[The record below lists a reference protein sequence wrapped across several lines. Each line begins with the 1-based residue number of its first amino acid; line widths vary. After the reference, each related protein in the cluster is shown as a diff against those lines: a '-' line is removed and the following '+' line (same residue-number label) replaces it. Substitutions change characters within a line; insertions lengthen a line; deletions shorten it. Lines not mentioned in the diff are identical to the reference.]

1 MQAAARPHKSVF
13 LSYSRADLA
22 PVRALAMALRR
33 HGLKTWLD
41 LDDLQPGQRWKEAI
55 GAALAGADAMVFCLS
70 ALSLESAWTEV
81 EIGKALA
88 LGLPIIPVAIE
99 PVDLGALPAALH
111 DLHVHDMSRHP
122 PRAAAA
128 LTAQGIAS
136 AMGVAPLHPGEL
148 HAAAEDVVDLVVVAM
163 DEAALSD
170 GVPPAAAL
178 LVETM
183 DFSAPDLV
191 RLADLLHWAGHARRA
206 LLQVGPDSDQAMVGL
221 VLGTLCQ
228 AFGPARVQVQCRGPA
243 GAALRAAVQAAGG
256 ALTPA
261 DG

>member
-1 MQAAARPHKSVF
+1 MQAAARQHPSVF

-128 LTAQGIAS
+128 LTAQGIAG
-136 AMGVAPLHPGEL
+136 AMGVAPLHPGEQQ
-148 HAAAEDVVDLVVVAM
+148 AAAEDVVDLVVVAL
-163 DEAALSD
+163 DEACLEDAA
-170 GVPPAAAL
+170 PADAL
-178 LVETM
+178 LVETL

-191 RLADLLHWAGHARRA
+191 RLADLLHWSGHARRA
-206 LLQVGPDSDQAMVGL
+206 LLRVGPDSDQAMLGL

-228 AFGPARVQVQCRGPA
+228 AFGPALVQVESRGPA
-243 GAALRAAVQAAGG
+243 GAALRAAVLAAGV
-256 ALTPA
+256 ALAGPA
-261 DG
+261 A